1 MIKGVFPKKKPK
13 KYAAMSLITISDAGR
28 RNLHQ
33 YPTML
38 DPTTKTV
45 AKKKKLNNAI
55 LIGSEKQL
63 ILKVNSIRLREDVGG
78 SSSHEEEIV
87 THPKKKN
94 LNAINLK
101 QNFQTVLLI
110 KKKN

>member
-87 THPKKKN
+87 TRPKKK
-94 LNAINLK
+94 K
-101 QNFQTVLLI
+101 P
-110 KKKN
+110 